1 MAALPNIGDAVKDF
15 SVTEEKVSAVRY
27 IATLNYSF
35 RPDAVKRLLAGRSA
49 RFAVTRSKPV
59 LVVPVLVVA
68 GAPPATDGGSAW
80 RDAWRSVARSRGLV
94 PLRLADASEAGFIGA
109 DGAAGADRARFADLA
124 QRNDADAVLLTV
136 ATVST
141 GADGTSR
148 VLKVASIR
156 FATLGPGQ
164 PLPDKTFPLGA
175 PENDAAVFNDAAV
188 AVAQDVE
195 TVWRRGNAVST
206 KAVSTTTVRVAT
218 LTLEDWVAM
227 RRRLIELPQVERVQV
242 VAVDREYAT
251 VAISYPGGAD
261 DLAAA
266 LSRRGLAMRSD
277 NGQWLVSDAAT
288 LPPPEELP
296 SPDRPSS
303 PDAGSGAEPGSPQ

>member
-1 MAALPNIGDAVKDF
+1 M
-15 SVTEEKVSAVRY
+15 
-27 IATLNYSF
+27 
-35 RPDAVKRLLAGRSA
+35 KRLLAGRSA

-59 LVVPVLVVA
+59 VVVPVLVVA

-156 FATLGPGQ
+156 FATSGPGQ

-206 KAVSTTTVRVAT
+206 KAVSTTTVRVPT

-242 VAVDREYAT
+242 VAVDREYADR
-251 VAISYPGGAD
+251 SD
-261 DLAAA
+261 F
-266 LSRRGLAMRSD
+266 LSRRCRRS
-277 NGQWLVSDAAT
+277 GGGAFPPGPGDAQRQRPVAGFRCGDPAT
-288 LPPPEELP
+288 ARRAAP
-296 SPDRPSS
+296 SRPAVF
-303 PDAGSGAEPGSPQ
+303 PRCWIRGGAGVAA

>member
-1 MAALPNIGDAVKDF
+1 M
-15 SVTEEKVSAVRY
+15 
-27 IATLNYSF
+27 
-35 RPDAVKRLLAGRSA
+35 
-49 RFAVTRSKPV
+49 
-59 LVVPVLVVA
+59 
-68 GAPPATDGGSAW
+68 
-80 RDAWRSVARSRGLV
+80 
-94 PLRLADASEAGFIGA
+94 
-109 DGAAGADRARFADLA
+109 
-124 QRNDADAVLLTV
+124 
-136 ATVST
+136 
-141 GADGTSR
+141 
-148 VLKVASIR
+148 
-156 FATLGPGQ
+156 
-164 PLPDKTFPLGA
+164 
-175 PENDAAVFNDAAV
+175 FNDAAV

-206 KAVSTTTVRVAT
+206 KAVSTTTVRVPT

-227 RRRLIELPQVERVQV
+227 RRRLIELPQVEQVQV